1 MAAGAGEF
9 MKREAGNHR
18 VINIANFFRHGVEIR
33 QKKSYHNL
41 VGAASAASVVG
52 QGPGF
57 RMVRFLLFYMLLEYD
72 NISDQE
78 NNLMCSASNN
88 YPKRRK

>member
-41 VGAASAASVVG
+41 IGGAASTASVIG

-57 RMVRFLLFYMLLEYD
+57 RMVRFLLFLYVTG
-72 NISDQE
+72 I
-78 NNLMCSASNN
+78 
-88 YPKRRK
+88 

>member
-41 VGAASAASVVG
+41 IGG
-52 QGPGF
+52 GIN
-57 RMVRFLLFYMLLEYD
+57 RF
-72 NISDQE
+72 SDWAGTGLSDGE
-78 NNLMCSASNN
+78 VPAFL
-88 YPKRRK
+88 YVTGI